1 MIELYNKLC
10 HRVILSDS
18 DISSVHILEKSSKVH
33 QSVSGFSSSSL
44 TKLVS
49 SSMSCSAENA
59 SGGACLDVL
68 FGVATTSSSTFDS
81 SSYFDIKLFFSLSVS
96 EL

>member
-1 MIELYNKLC
+1 M
-10 HRVILSDS
+10 SDS
-18 DISSVHILEKSSKVH
+18 DISSVHIFEKSSKVH

-59 SGGACLDVL
+59 SGEACLDVL
-68 FGVATTSSSTFDS
+68 FGVRFAATSSSTLKS
-81 SSYFDIKLFFSLSVS
+81 SSYLNIKLLFSLSVS